1 MITLVGDGNSR
12 KTARLKLVGSM
23 LAQQPKFEVISC
35 ENYGNGEQFWLL
47 QRNDK
52 KIVCINTEGDAKAN
66 VNWNWRFMMYGV
78 CDVYVCA
85 CNSNWFEYLRKRI
98 DPFKII
104 YNTEFKGEENDNE
117 MVKKIIDTINNSLL

>member
-23 LAQQPKFEVISC
+23 LAQQPNFEVISC

-47 QRNDK
+47 H
-52 KIVCINTEGDAKAN
+52 
-66 VNWNWRFMMYGV
+66 
-78 CDVYVCA
+78 VCA